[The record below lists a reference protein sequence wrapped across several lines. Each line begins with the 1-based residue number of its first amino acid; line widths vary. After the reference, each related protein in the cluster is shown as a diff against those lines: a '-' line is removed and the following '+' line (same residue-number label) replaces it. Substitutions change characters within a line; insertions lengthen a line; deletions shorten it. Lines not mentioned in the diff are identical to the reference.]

1 MHEAEVGLTSLG
13 CEPQESPDVSP
24 GRRSKTYDAS
34 FPILPAD
41 REPWLVAV
49 ERWAVMGWVWA
60 LRDDPGDRESV
71 IDLVGA
77 IRSGQYHEEAFF
89 LAQVDPSHRA
99 GAAMHLAAAYALA
112 AAAEQLV
119 AGDRDAA
126 IRFLAVVSDLADR
139 AWWMAG
145 AVTARWLR
153 AALDQC

>member
-1 MHEAEVGLTSLG
+1 
-13 CEPQESPDVSP
+13 
-24 GRRSKTYDAS
+24 
-34 FPILPAD
+34 
-41 REPWLVAV
+41 
-49 ERWAVMGWVWA
+49 MGWVWA